1 MRESKIKASGER
13 RSRNYNSRL
22 VARDKYYYDLE
33 HEIVRDKSIFDA
45 GMQWFNNGF
54 SLDDASDEMKNKL
67 SFVEGFKKAK
77 RLDSINKQ
85 LFELGREW
93 YLNGRNIDDAPENY
107 KNNEYFCNGY
117 GSGEI
122 DLGTKK
128 R

>member
-22 VARDKYYYDLE
+22 VARDKYYYDLQ
-33 HEIVRDKSIFDA
+33 HEVIRDKTLFDA

-54 SLDDASDEMKNKL
+54 SLDDASDEMKNNN
-67 SFVEGFKKAK
+67 SFVDGYKKGK
-77 RLDSINKQ
+77 RLDAINKQ

-93 YLNGRNIDDAPENY
+93 YLNGRNIEDAPANY
-107 KNNEYFCNGY
+107 KNNKYFCDGY

-122 DLGTKK
+122 ELDTKK